1 VPHEAPPRE
10 EAPKPPLPLTTLEIS
25 VTEEKVVARIRVDDR
40 ELNDVVGDVELPQR
54 RRATIDLLAGLVRE
68 AMDFDPLSEE
78 NSLREDLYRNL
89 LSLLG
94 QELFDAL
101 FTGEVRT
108 RVVRELRQVRLRE
121 SRLRLRLSFDHA
133 RDSKWLARLPWEYL
147 HTPAE
152 LKEFGGGSFL
162 STEAE
167 LILSRRLEVGTRE
180 LGMHSAPIRVL
191 FVCASPTAPTEED
204 PSLREVNPRPMQ
216 DALQRLAA
224 PDKGYIELA
233 TLVDEDPPPPDQ
245 APPNYEWRSTREA
258 FGKIVK
264 QFDPVLIHFMGH
276 GRCSHRHGELAF
288 SKTNGQPDWVTDRD
302 FAWLAS
308 ESEALRA
315 VFVQACES
323 ALPDFYVGFSG
334 VAQQVAA
341 QGIPA
346 VVAMQYRI
354 AAPVADVFASA
365 FYEAL
370 MRDEEAVDLA
380 VKAGRDAIRARA
392 GADESLS
399 FGLPVLYLSEY
410 TGIARQGTPTIRV
423 RPASGRP
430 PPWHG
435 RCPDCRTGFQSGAKY
450 CGRCGN
456 PLPPYCGNCGE
467 EVSPEARFCQAC
479 GKSATEP
486 PPREDTASETPSDT
500 SVPSDIVQA
509 FDGPGAL

>member
-1 VPHEAPPRE
+1 
-10 EAPKPPLPLTTLEIS
+10 LEIS
-25 VTEEKVVARIRVDDR
+25 VTKETVVARIRLGDR
-40 ELNDVVGDVELPQR
+40 ELNAVEGDVALPER

-101 FTGEVRT
+101 FTGDVRS
-108 RVVRELRQVRLRE
+108 RVVNELKQARLRE

-162 STEAE
+162 STETE

-191 FVCASPTAPTEED
+191 LVCASPTAPTDED
-204 PSLREVNPRPMQ
+204 PPLREVDPNPMR
-216 DALQRLAA
+216 DALQRLAG
-224 PDKGYIELA
+224 PEKGYIELA
-233 TLVDEDPPPPDQ
+233 TLVDENPPPPDQ
-245 APPNYEWRSTREA
+245 APPDYQWTATREA
-258 FGKIVK
+258 FGKVVK

-276 GRCSHRHGELAF
+276 GRCSHQHGELAF
-288 SKTNGQPDWVTDRD
+288 SKTNGKPDWVTDRD
-302 FAWLAS
+302 FAWMS
-308 ESEALRA
+308 SQSEALRA

-380 VKAGRDAIRARA
+380 VKAGRDAIRSQT

-430 PPWHG
+430 RPWHG
-435 RCPDCRTGFQSGAKY
+435 RCPHCRTAFQSGAKY
-450 CGRCGN
+450 CAHCGKQ
-456 PLPPYCGNCGE
+456 LPPYCGNCGE
-467 EVSPEARFCQAC
+467 DVSPEAAYCTAC
-479 GKSATEP
+479 GESVTEP
-486 PPREDTASETPSDT
+486 PPRKDTASETPSDT
-500 SVPSDIVQA
+500 SVPSEVVQA
-509 FDGPGAL
+509 FEGPGAL